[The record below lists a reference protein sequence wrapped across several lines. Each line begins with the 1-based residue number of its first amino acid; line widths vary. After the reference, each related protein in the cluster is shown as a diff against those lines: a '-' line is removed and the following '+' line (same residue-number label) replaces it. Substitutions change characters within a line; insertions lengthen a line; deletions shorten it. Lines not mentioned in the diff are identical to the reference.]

1 MAKKSYKQ
9 HCKSEKVQ
17 VGCMSGLMRML
28 DFRRH
33 PKLIS
38 DGRAK
43 RDPKVSKDV
52 HGSIPAYDDKEC
64 KGELIFSGRA
74 SIKTL
79 MEEEMASSTQPLKQ
93 GQRNVTGICFDD
105 IDLNLATSLIEIY
118 RNHSKGQEISNLVES
133 NLTSGSSGKESN
145 TDPSTHIKR
154 IHSNIQKA
162 LEDVAEAVIR
172 HQSANTKYIPSS
184 GEARSKEFVDAL
196 QLLSSNKELFFML
209 MQDPSS
215 RLLECLQ
222 NLYMSLGSAKLECE
236 GYDGETELQGMT
248 CSLDQSVTS
257 PKVNTMHDIV
267 ENPPLCAEIETLG
280 ERVEGSQDQCSSEEP
295 QSMNVLPEVPL
306 CSPDDPIDE
315 QENHSLS
322 EVVQSVKPSVLA
334 CLCSL
339 ENANDREEKLSPQS
353 VLDSVVGDIISPILK
368 SRKQDELSKPT
379 PRVLFKEFDTT
390 STSPALWNVPQVD
403 ILDDKGARVS
413 FIKVVLEASGLLSE
427 EISQRWYTEESLLH
441 VSVLAEVGNLYCLTD
456 DAVLLFDCVEEVL
469 LKIRDNFFGVG
480 PWFAFLKYN
489 VRPTPVGRNLVHEVT
504 KSIDAIVS
512 NEFPVTLDQVI
523 MKDLEIESWMDLRHD
538 AKGVAIELWDGLID
552 DLLEEM
558 VFDLWL

>member
-1 MAKKSYKQ
+1 MFSSAMAKKSYKQ

-38 DGRAK
+38 DGR
-43 RDPKVSKDV
+43 
-52 HGSIPAYDDKEC
+52 
-64 KGELIFSGRA
+64 
-74 SIKTL
+74 
-79 MEEEMASSTQPLKQ
+79 
-93 GQRNVTGICFDD
+93 
-105 IDLNLATSLIEIY
+105 
-118 RNHSKGQEISNLVES
+118 
-133 NLTSGSSGKESN
+133 
-145 TDPSTHIKR
+145 
-154 IHSNIQKA
+154 
-162 LEDVAEAVIR
+162 
-172 HQSANTKYIPSS
+172 
-184 GEARSKEFVDAL
+184 
-196 QLLSSNKELFFML
+196 
-209 MQDPSS
+209 
-215 RLLECLQ
+215 
-222 NLYMSLGSAKLECE
+222 GSAKLECE

-257 PKVNTMHDIV
+257 PKLERRLRLAVSDNVKDNQLNSMSSIFHKAEADPSKQLPVAKVNTMHDIV
-267 ENPPLCAEIETLG
+267 ENLPLCAEIETLG

-322 EVVQSVKPSVLA
+322 EVVQSVKPSVLS

-339 ENANDREEKLSPQS
+339 ENTNDREEKLSPQS
-353 VLDSVVGDIISPILK
+353 VLDSVVGDITSPTHK

-379 PRVLFKEFDTT
+379 PRVLFKELDTT
-390 STSPALWNVPQVD
+390 SASPALWNVPQVD

-512 NEFPVTLDQVI
+512 NELPNTLDQVI

-538 AKGVAIELWDGLID
+538 AEGVAIELWDGLFD